1 MNEVSITEMVLQIA
15 LLLPTD
21 FLVVNSLVWLCDLHK

>member
-1 MNEVSITEMVLQIA
+1 VNDVSITEMVLQIA

-21 FLVVNSLVWLCDLHK
+21 FLVVNSLVWLCDRHK